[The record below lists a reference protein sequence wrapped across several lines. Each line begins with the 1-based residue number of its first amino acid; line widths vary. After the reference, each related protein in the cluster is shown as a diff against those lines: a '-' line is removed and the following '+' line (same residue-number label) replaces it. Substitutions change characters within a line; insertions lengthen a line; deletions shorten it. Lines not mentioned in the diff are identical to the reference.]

1 VLQNGV
7 GKNDYLNE
15 FKLFNQW
22 ILHTG
27 VVTWVPEVRIHT
39 KCVIRVIS
47 YIKTEINAPYILI
60 FTLNRFDL
68 IFFLIFKA
76 FNH

>member
-1 VLQNGV
+1 MLQNGV

-15 FKLFNQW
+15 FKLFNPW

-47 YIKTEINAPYILI
+47 YIKI
-60 FTLNRFDL
+60 
-68 IFFLIFKA
+68 
-76 FNH
+76 